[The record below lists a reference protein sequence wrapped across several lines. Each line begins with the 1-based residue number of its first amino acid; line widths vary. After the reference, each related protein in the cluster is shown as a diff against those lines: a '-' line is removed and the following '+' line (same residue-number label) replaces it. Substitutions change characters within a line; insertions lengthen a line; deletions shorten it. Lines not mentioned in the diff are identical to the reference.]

1 MTHPAKTE
9 LLNGFR
15 HLLRPLVRIALR
27 NGVAFGEFSEVLKT
41 VYVEIAAKDFRVPG
55 RKLSQSR
62 IAIISGLTRKEV
74 ARIVVEVKNDRAVSI
89 NDNSNRVSRVLVGW
103 HTDPDFT
110 GPYGIPLDLGFDES
124 RTPNFTELV
133 RRYSGDMP
141 ARAMLDELLRTQA
154 VQIIEHDLLKA
165 VSRSYIPQQD
175 QEVEGLKRIGNA
187 IHNFVDTIDHNLQKK
202 KAGQGRFERV
212 AFSDDGLRETD
223 LKELDAFVRVKAQE
237 LLERIDNW
245 MSARPKP
252 DVKGG
257 EIAIKTGVGVYHYI
271 HVDERRDNLSGEPD
285 ETSK

>member
-15 HLLRPLVRIALR
+15 YLLRPLVRIALR

-41 VYVEIAAKDFRVPG
+41 VYVEVAAKNFRVPG

-74 ARIVVEVKNDRAVSI
+74 ARIVTEVRSDRALST
-89 NDNSNRVSRVLVGW
+89 NDNANRVTRVLVGW

-110 GPYGIPLDLGFDES
+110 GPYGIPLELGFDES
-124 RTPNFTELV
+124 RTPNFTGLV

-141 ARAMLDELLRTQA
+141 ARAMLDELLRTKA
-154 VQIIEHDLLKA
+154 VQVIEHDLLKA

-187 IHNFVDTIDHNLQKK
+187 IHNFIDTVDYNLQKK

-212 AFSDDGLRETD
+212 AFSDDGLREED
-223 LKELDAFVRVKAQE
+223 LNELNAFVRIKAQE

-245 MSARPKP
+245 MSVRPKP
-252 DVKGG
+252 NVKNG
-257 EIAIKTGVGVYHYI
+257 ELAIKTGIGVYHYI
-271 HVDERRDNLSGEPD
+271 QMDERPDKLFGER
-285 ETSK
+285 E